1 MKMCAKYRTLP
12 FQEQVFCPRFPGSK
26 KNKSLLW
33 INVQVNSIPHKKEN
47 LLCFDLA
54 VFHNIDA
61 VKNIYRTVVVRYHQ
75 YSCIVFVGDLLQ

>member
-1 MKMCAKYRTLP
+1 MQRQAFSP
-12 FQEQVFCPRFPGSK
+12 FKEQVFCPRFPGNK
-26 KNKSLLW
+26 KNKRLLW

-75 YSCIVFVGDLLQ
+75 YSCIVFVGNLLQ

>member
-1 MKMCAKYRTLP
+1 MLKRAFLP

-61 VKNIYRTVVVRYHQ
+61 VKNIYGTVIVCY
-75 YSCIVFVGDLLQ
+75 YKDSCIVFVSDLF